1 MHLVPLIHGLD
12 RILVML
18 PEAAML
24 QYPEDGQADDSGRGR
39 GQDN

>member
-1 MHLVPLIHGLD
+1 MVPLIQGLD
-12 RILVML
+12 KILVML
-18 PEAAML
+18 PEAEAML

>member
-1 MHLVPLIHGLD
+1 MVPLIHGLD

-18 PEAAML
+18 PEAEAML
-24 QYPEDGQADDSGRGR
+24 QYPEDGQADHSGRGR